1 MAFEIQLFVQV
12 RTPFHLILR
21 LYASG
26 FHFFDRSMKS
36 KAGDLR
42 SSGGAIGIL
51 HGDGDAMNRLS
62 DLLGLLR
69 SYFQIGYNEDSVLS
83 NSQLISKSAASM
95 SQLQRNRKDYIL
107 SYFNALK
114 FLCQPLTEL
123 VNSGK
128 KDILVNSGKKDI
140 LTDNEAASVS
150 TELCDI
156 QGAFHQFYDVF
167 VFFQT

>member
-1 MAFEIQLFVQV
+1 MQV

-26 FHFFDRSMKS
+26 LHFFDRSMKS
-36 KAGDLR
+36 KAG
-42 SSGGAIGIL
+42 GGAIRIL
-51 HGDGDAMNRLS
+51 HDDGDAMNRLS

-69 SYFQIGYNEDSVLS
+69 SYFQIGHNEDTVLS
-83 NSQLISKSAASM
+83 NLQLISKSAASM
-95 SQLQRNRKDYIL
+95 SQLQRDRKDYIL

-128 KDILVNSGKKDI
+128 KEI